1 MRDDACGMFR
11 SAVVTRLIFVSF
23 YFVADAPSLGNRG
36 VGRCI
41 KAQRVN
47 HDGSPAAP
55 YQPQE
60 NCHVTAFERAIG
72 LQGAEL
78 PLSFDADDAAVSCG
92 GMFFPMQAPRPVLL
106 RHFCSDAALSCLS
119 LSH

>member
-1 MRDDACGMFR
+1 MRPCPA
-11 SAVVTRLIFVSF
+11 LHF
-23 YFVADAPSLGNRG
+23 YFYCISLLDAPSLGNRG

-47 HDGSPAAP
+47 RDGSPAAP

-78 PLSFDADDAAVSCG
+78 PLTFDADDAAVSCG
-92 GMFFPMQAPRPVLL
+92 GMFFPMQAPRRVVVARIFAQALL
-106 RHFCSDAALSCLS
+106 CVV
-119 LSH
+119 